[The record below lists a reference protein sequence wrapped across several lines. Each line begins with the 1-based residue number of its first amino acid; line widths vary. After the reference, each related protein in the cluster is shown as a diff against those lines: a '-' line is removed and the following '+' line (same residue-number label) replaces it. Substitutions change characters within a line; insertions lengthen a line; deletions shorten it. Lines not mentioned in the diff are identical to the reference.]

1 MSRCTDSVRD
11 AIHRTVSK
19 NRVAELA
26 GRLIRE
32 RSDLSGDMEYGAG
45 QLLMRIAAEMGLEA
59 EEQPVE
65 GRRSN
70 ILIRMRGAPGG
81 KTLLYSGH
89 IDVVPP
95 GAEEL
100 WDSPPFEPQVRG
112 DRLYGRGAC
121 DMKGSIAAMLHAL
134 EVLRQCAVPLRGEVL
149 LALDGDE

>member
-70 ILIRMRGAPGG
+70 ILIRMRGAPAARPCSTAGTSTWSRPARRSFG
-81 KTLLYSGH
+81 TPRPLSRRSAGTGST
-89 IDVVPP
+89 
-95 GAEEL
+95 GAA
-100 WDSPPFEPQVRG
+100 P
-112 DRLYGRGAC
+112 AT
-121 DMKGSIAAMLHAL
+121 
-134 EVLRQCAVPLRGEVL
+134 
-149 LALDGDE
+149 